1 MARPRVLL
9 LALGGTIS
17 MKGAPGQGIVP
28 TLTGADL
35 VAAVPGLGA
44 VAEIEARSPYQLPG
58 ASLTLSHLNAL
69 AGMIDAALADDF
81 AGVVVVQGTDTIE
94 ETAFVLDCLVG
105 GVKPVVVTGA
115 MRGPEAAGADGPAN
129 ILAAVT
135 YAASPDMDGR
145 GVVAILN
152 DEIHAA
158 RYVRKGH
165 TGLASAFTSSPQ
177 GPIGLVLEGRARMHA
192 RTIPMPKL
200 PRLPDGD
207 DLPAVALVTLGLGD
221 DGRMIDAVPG
231 LGYAGAVIVGMGAGH
246 APGSHAAKLAALAER
261 MPVILATRV
270 VDGPVFTK
278 TYGFPGSETDLL
290 AKGLIPSGS
299 LGPAKSRI
307 FLQMQLASGASTQ
320 SIKASFSTVN

>member
-1 MARPRVLL
+1 
-9 LALGGTIS
+9 
-17 MKGAPGQGIVP
+17 MKGAPGRGIVP

-35 VAAVPGLGA
+35 VAAVPGLSA

-58 ASLTLSHLNAL
+58 ASLTFSHLNAL

-81 AGVVVVQGTDTIE
+81 AGAVVVQGTDTIE

-135 YAASPDMDGR
+135 YAASPGMEGR

-165 TGLASAFTSSPQ
+165 TGLTSAFTSSPQ
-177 GPIGLVLEGRARMHA
+177 GPIGFVLEGRALMHA
-192 RTIPMPKL
+192 RTEPMPKL
-200 PRLPDGD
+200 PRTPEDAEP
-207 DLPAVALVTLGLGD
+207 PAVALVTLGLGD
-221 DGRMIDAVPG
+221 DGRMIEAVSS
-231 LGYAGAVIVGMGAGH
+231 LGYAGAVVVGMGAGH
-246 APGSHAAKLAALAER
+246 VPSAHVPRLSALAEQ
-261 MPVILATRV
+261 MPVVLSTRV
-270 VDGPVFTK
+270 ANGPVFTG

-290 AKGLIPSGS
+290 ARGIIPSGS
-299 LGPAKSRI
+299 LGFAKARLL
-307 FLQMQLASGASTQ
+307 LQMQL
-320 SIKASFSTVN
+320 SIGYDRKEIKSAFSRFY